1 MNNDNNLVQLQDE
14 NGNTLNMLILNEFDY
29 KSKKYAI
36 LMEMKTCFCDDECD
50 NEGHECNCEHNDC
63 NCGHNDCN
71 CEHDNCENEDAVM
84 CLLEITKDEKGNE
97 IFKSIDDEK
106 LFDEVVKE
114 ADKLYL

>member
-14 NGNTLNMLILNEFDY
+14 NGNTLNMLILNEFGY

-36 LMEMKTCFCDDECD
+36 LMEMKTCSCDDECG
-50 NEGHECNCEHNDC
+50 NEEHEC

-71 CEHDNCENEDAVM
+71 CEHDNCEHEDAVM